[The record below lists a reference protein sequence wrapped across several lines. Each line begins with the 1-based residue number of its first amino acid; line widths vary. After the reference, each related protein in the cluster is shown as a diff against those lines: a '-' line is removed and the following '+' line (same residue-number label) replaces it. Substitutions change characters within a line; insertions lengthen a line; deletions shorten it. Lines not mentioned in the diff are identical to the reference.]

1 MLDFFKTFSIIATI
15 YACLFWAV
23 AMFIPAIKRYG
34 ARLFVFFI
42 FLFSTFVFIMMYAK
56 IHQHFD
62 FYSSYLPIHGFFT
75 FSLFPLFF
83 LYVYTLTKST
93 SSFNKKHLWHFL
105 FPLIYAVLVYFVLHV
120 WMDKQERYFFVSEA
134 VGGHILPGLR
144 FQFAFYT
151 YRIGKMIYV
160 ILSIVYVIYIYKI
173 YKRHMKRSAELFS
186 NEESANIKWIRTLA
200 VLFVVLFMA
209 HLAIQIPGDA
219 FVAENKLLVGGSYLS
234 FAVFYFTLGYYS
246 FQQKQLYLPFSEQ
259 YDKEQTRTKVL
270 KKRNIIEY
278 FSLNKP
284 YLDPDFSLYDMCA
297 FFDTNRT
304 YLSSLINQQFGMN
317 FRSLVNTY
325 RLEEAKTLLLK
336 SRLASQP
343 VSLEYI
349 TYKSGFNSYA
359 TFARF
364 FKQSEGISPCDYRE
378 KIANSSH
385 KS

>member
-1 MLDFFKTFSIIATI
+1 
-15 YACLFWAV
+15 
-23 AMFIPAIKRYG
+23 
-34 ARLFVFFI
+34 
-42 FLFSTFVFIMMYAK
+42 
-56 IHQHFD
+56 
-62 FYSSYLPIHGFFT
+62 
-75 FSLFPLFF
+75 
-83 LYVYTLTKST
+83 
-93 SSFNKKHLWHFL
+93 
-105 FPLIYAVLVYFVLHV
+105 
-120 WMDKQERYFFVSEA
+120 
-134 VGGHILPGLR
+134 
-144 FQFAFYT
+144 
-151 YRIGKMIYV
+151 
-160 ILSIVYVIYIYKI
+160 
-173 YKRHMKRSAELFS
+173 MKRSAELFS